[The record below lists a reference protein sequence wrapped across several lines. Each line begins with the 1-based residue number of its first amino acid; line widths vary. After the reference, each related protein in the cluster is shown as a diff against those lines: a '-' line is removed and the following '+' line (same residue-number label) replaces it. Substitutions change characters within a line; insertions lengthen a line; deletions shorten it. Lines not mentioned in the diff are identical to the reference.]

1 MKHLKKFNERYTR
14 TVGFRYSEPKIEIT
28 MSGFFIGD
36 LSNELMKQALDEFQ
50 IKSKDINI
58 SNKPGRIELE
68 EGFIEVDGMFTINFF
83 VYNDRTDDMISLITD
98 IERFLHSKKVRLEM
112 VEMDKV

>member
-1 MKHLKKFNERYTR
+1 MKHLKRINEYTR
-14 TVGFRYSEPKIEIT
+14 TVGFRYSEPKIELT
-28 MSGFFIGD
+28 MSGFFIGE
-36 LSNELMKQALDEFQ
+36 LSNDLMKQALDEFQ

-58 SNKPGRIELE
+58 SNKPGKIETE

-98 IERFLHSKKVRLEM
+98 IERFLHSKKVKLEM
-112 VEMDKV
+112 VEIDKV

>member
-1 MKHLKKFNERYTR
+1 MKHLKRINEYTR
-14 TVGFRYSEPKIEIT
+14 TVGFRYSEPKIELT

-36 LSNELMKQALDEFQ
+36 LSNELMKQALDEFE

-68 EGFIEVDGMFTINFF
+68 EGVIEVDGIFTINFF
-83 VYNDRTDDMISLITD
+83 VYNDRTDDMISLVTD
-98 IERFLHSKKVRLEM
+98 IERFLHSKKVKLEM
-112 VEMDKV
+112 VEIDKF

>member
-1 MKHLKKFNERYTR
+1 MKHLKRINEYTR
-14 TVGFRYSEPKIEIT
+14 TVGFRYSEPKIELT
-28 MSGFFIGD
+28 MSGFFIGE
-36 LSNELMKQALDEFQ
+36 LSNDLMKQALDEFQ

-68 EGFIEVDGMFTINFF
+68 EEFIEVDGMFTINFF

-98 IERFLHSKKVRLEM
+98 IERFLHSKKVKLEM